1 MEITNNKQNKSKQP
15 NIIKKATG
23 LPSEIKHRFD
33 RMVYGNGYKSLQNK
47 MDQLENS
54 GSLSNNKKD
63 AIRERLDDDSVLGA
77 HFRLM
82 SSPSHYTYSGDD
94 AIEQMFDDRILI
106 EEFIEKGVLPEQ
118 ASSFYSHIT
127 PKKLEMFRNS
137 KLSRNDLIARI
148 ANKENSSTVEILLL
162 FALADA
168 KELQGFDEASI
179 NEYVAEEIQ
188 KIKMRASKRNSTGA
202 ESERDRAEIEDI
214 KELGKCLM
222 LLIRNAKKYYK
233 ESILGGLTPDDAPQ
247 KS

>member
-1 MEITNNKQNKSKQP
+1 MEITNNSQNKNKP
-15 NIIKKATG
+15 TNIIKRATG
-23 LPSEIKHRFD
+23 LASRIQHRFD
-33 RMVYGNGYKSLQNK
+33 RMVYGNGYKSLQSK

-63 AIRERLDDDSVLGA
+63 AIRERLDDDTVFGA

-106 EEFIEKGVLPEQ
+106 EEFIEKGLLPAE
-118 ASSFYSHIT
+118 ASSFYAHIS

-137 KLSRNDLIARI
+137 KLSREELISKI
-148 ANKENSSTVEILLL
+148 ANKENSTTVELLLL

-168 KELQGFDEASI
+168 RELQNFDESSVD
-179 NEYVAEEIQ
+179 EYTAEEIQ
-188 KIKMRASKRNSTGA
+188 KIKVRATKRNRTGA

-214 KELGKCLM
+214 VELGKCLK
-222 LLIRNAKKYYK
+222 LLIRNAKTYYK
-233 ESILGGLTPDDAPQ
+233 ESILGGLTPNDAPQ
-247 KS
+247 KA